1 MESGIYKI
9 EILIEA
15 KVYVGS
21 AKNIEKRK
29 KEHFNA
35 LKNNTHKNK
44 HLQNAWNKYGEK
56 NFQFSVLEY
65 VEPTLLITREQYYMD
80 LYKSYDRK
88 LGYNIAPKA
97 GNTLGIVPS
106 EETKEKIRKKLIGRK
121 STRVNYVVSDET
133 KKNMSDSAKRKPPV
147 SEQTKKNLSVAL
159 MGNKNGCRIVSDEER
174 KKMSKLRIGNNRGE
188 KNCMAITDRNEIIAM
203 RNDYDG
209 GMSIS
214 KIMIKYNRKNSFTY
228 QIVKRLRWAW
238 LDNSSLSD

>member
-9 EILIEA
+9 EIIVKGKLYI
-15 KVYVGS
+15 GS

-35 LKNNTHKNK
+35 LKNNAHKNK
-44 HLQNAWNKYGEK
+44 HLQNAWNKYGEN
-56 NFQFSVLEY
+56 NFRFSILEC
-65 VEPTLLITREQYYMD
+65 VEPTSLITREQYYMD

-97 GNTLGIVPS
+97 GNTLGVIPS
-106 EETKEKIRKKLIGRK
+106 EETREKIRKKLIGKK

-147 SEQTKKNLSVAL
+147 SDETKKNLSVAL
-159 MGNKNGCRIVSDEER
+159 TGNKNGCRIVTDKER
-174 KKMSKLRIGNNRGE
+174 EKMSKLLAGNNRGE
-188 KNCMAITDRNEIIAM
+188 KNGMSITGRNEIIAM
-203 RNDYDG
+203 RNDYDN

-214 KIMIKYNRKNSFTY
+214 NIMIKYNRKNSFTY
-228 QIVKRLRWAW
+228 QIVKRLRWQW
-238 LDNSSLSD
+238 LNDSSLSN